1 MSLADAFDANS
12 EQYVVFPL
20 SGEWVI
26 YADRK
31 QELAAMAGPGDV
43 LEFTRLRYPFVV
55 FEENPGFA
63 IRD

>member
-1 MSLADAFDANS
+1 
-12 EQYVVFPL
+12 
-20 SGEWVI
+20 
-26 YADRK
+26 
-31 QELAAMAGPGDV
+31 MAGPGDV